1 MALFGVV
8 GDGSVKI
15 VSYPFLASLSSDKAG
30 AFYSIEDTYEYI
42 HTKYVNNISEK
53 IFQQRNSNAVPAWI
67 SYLDDDAF
75 RPDLSTDNDSRIS
88 YDFAR

>member
-1 MALFGVV
+1 MGKTKKKK
-8 GDGSVKI
+8 GDK
-15 VSYPFLASLSSDKAG
+15 SSSSRIATNKRARFD
-30 AFYSIEDTYEYI
+30 YSIEDTYEYI